1 MLTIDYTNWL
11 LVFVR
16 VSALLAVFPLFTAPN
31 FPMRLRAGLGALVA
45 FLVAPT
51 LPPISVSHLTFG
63 TLISWLLA
71 EVSVGVLD
79 GVCEQDTV
87 FHCRR
92 RGQPGDFGDGTQYG
106 IAA

>member
-1 MLTIDYTNWL
+1 TNWL

-51 LPPISVSHLTFG
+51 FASVSVGHLTFG

-71 EVSVGVLD
+71 EVTVGVLMGFVSRMLFFIVD
-79 GVCEQDTV
+79 
-87 FHCRR
+87 
-92 RGQPGDFGDGTQYG
+92 
-106 IAA
+106 AAGNLVASEMGLNLASQLNLC